1 MSTSARPPEG
11 SAHSSPGEDAAQRQ
25 EGRPVSK
32 PVLALIAACARYRVI
47 GIDNRMPWH
56 LPEDMKFFRET
67 TRGKPVIMGRKTW
80 ESLPDAFRPLPG
92 RANIVVS
99 RNAAYPADGATVVG
113 SLPDAL
119 TAAGD
124 ADIVFVM
131 GGAELYRQALPI
143 ADRLYLTEID
153 ADFAGDAF
161 FPELTTDDWREAQ
174 RNPQVAASGLTFA
187 FVTYERR

>member
-11 SAHSSPGEDAAQRQ
+11 SAHSPGEDAAQRH
-25 EGRPVSK
+25 EGRSLSK
-32 PVLALIAACARYRVI
+32 PILALIAAHARDRVI

-92 RANIVVS
+92 RLNIVVS
-99 RNAAYPADGATVVG
+99 RNAGYDAQGATVVG

-119 TAAGD
+119 SAAGNT
-124 ADIVFVM
+124 DIVFVM
-131 GGAELYRQALPI
+131 GGADLYRQALPM

-153 ADFAGDAF
+153 ADFAGDAH
-161 FPELTTDDWREAQ
+161 FPEYPKDDWCEVH
-174 RNPQVAASGLTFA
+174 RNAQVAASGLKFA
-187 FVTYERR
+187 FVTHERR

>member
-1 MSTSARPPEG
+1 M
-11 SAHSSPGEDAAQRQ
+11 
-25 EGRPVSK
+25 SK
-32 PVLALIAACARYRVI
+32 PVLALVAACARGGVI
-47 GIDNRMPWH
+47 GIDNRLPWH

-92 RANIVVS
+92 RVNIVVS
-99 RNAAYPADGATVVG
+99 RNAAYPAVGATVVG

-119 TAAGD
+119 TAAGN

-161 FPELTTDDWREAQ
+161 FPELAKDDWREAQ
-174 RNPQVAASGLTFA
+174 RNPLVAESGLKFA